1 MKVYELIQKLND
13 CNQYDEINIFV
24 PFKFGTD
31 SKLDLFSDELRIVP
45 QGDGYVE
52 IYSNATL
59 TECNP
64 IFKRLN
70 KKPKLT
76 PKEVAK
82 INAKNQKAVDELF
95 SKTIKRITGERT
107 MKYLDKTADAIQNRV
122 DDGQIVFYF
131 LKEYE
136 LRGLEFETILEVDG
150 RVEIT
155 FKEVGS
161 DEGGNVGEEE

>member
-95 SKTIKRITGERT
+95 SKTIKRITG
-107 MKYLDKTADAIQNRV
+107 V
-122 DDGQIVFYF
+122 
-131 LKEYE
+131 
-136 LRGLEFETILEVDG
+136 
-150 RVEIT
+150 
-155 FKEVGS
+155 S
-161 DEGGNVGEEE
+161 DE

>member
-1 MKVYELIQKLND
+1 MERILFLYRGNIVKVYELIQKLND

-76 PKEVAK
+76 PKEVA
-82 INAKNQKAVDELF
+82 
-95 SKTIKRITGERT
+95 
-107 MKYLDKTADAIQNRV
+107 
-122 DDGQIVFYF
+122 
-131 LKEYE
+131 
-136 LRGLEFETILEVDG
+136 ETINKLSSPVRKTRDEA
-150 RVEIT
+150 VE
-155 FKEVGS
+155 ELLS
-161 DEGGNVGEEE
+161 